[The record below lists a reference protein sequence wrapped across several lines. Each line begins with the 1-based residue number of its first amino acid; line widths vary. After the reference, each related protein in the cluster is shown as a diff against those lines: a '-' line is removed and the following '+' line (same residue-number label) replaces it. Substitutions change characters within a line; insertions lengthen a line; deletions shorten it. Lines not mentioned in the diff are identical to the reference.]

1 MTFDPIFSAPVIADR
16 IDVEDPFSLT
26 KSIYH
31 RIDLQ
36 RKNVNRVDKPREK
49 TLRMFCFKY

>member
-16 IDVEDPFSLT
+16 IDVEDPSYLT
-26 KSIYH
+26 KPISH

-36 RKNVNRVDKPREK
+36 RKNVNSLDKPREK